1 MNQQKIDQKLTE
13 LRISLEAGQKQMLE
27 LKAQQNALE
36 ATLLRISGAIQ
47 ALSELRDE
55 LAD

>member
-1 MNQQKIDQKLTE
+1 MNQQKINQKLTE